1 MEKGGPWR
9 MVMTVLGQRVRDRDQ
24 REGADTRNQK
34 TQVRSRQSGNG
45 KGRAEQEKLTIAH
58 VKE

>member
-1 MEKGGPWR
+1 MYWDRE
-9 MVMTVLGQRVRDRDQ
+9 LRDRDQ

-34 TQVRSRQSGNG
+34 TQIRSRQSGNG
-45 KGRAEQEKLTIAH
+45 KGRAEQENLITAH